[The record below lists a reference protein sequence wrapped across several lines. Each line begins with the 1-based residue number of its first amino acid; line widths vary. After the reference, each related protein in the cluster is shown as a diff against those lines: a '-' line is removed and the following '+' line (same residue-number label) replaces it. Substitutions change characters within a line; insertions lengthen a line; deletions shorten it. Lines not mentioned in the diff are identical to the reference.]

1 MNYRPAW
8 LPFCR
13 SSCSCGCLNTTV
25 TTDTVLMQQAL
36 QIRYVYR
43 NQNDIVSMI
52 QMHTVWITSGIHYKT
67 SSIHLD

>member
-25 TTDTVLMQQAL
+25 TADTAL
-36 QIRYVYR
+36 LQKALPIRLYVYR
-43 NQNDIVSMI
+43 NQNVIVSMI
-52 QMHTVWITSGIHYKT
+52 
-67 SSIHLD
+67 